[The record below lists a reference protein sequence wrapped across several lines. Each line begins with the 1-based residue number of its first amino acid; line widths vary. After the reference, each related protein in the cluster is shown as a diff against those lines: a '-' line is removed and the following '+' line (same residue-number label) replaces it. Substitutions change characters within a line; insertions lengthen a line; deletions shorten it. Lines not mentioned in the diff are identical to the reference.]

1 MRKNAPP
8 KSASVPG
15 PEASQAPV
23 SPDVPPRADQDS
35 LEARLAWLLET
46 GIPTV
51 LLTVI
56 SRQGST
62 PSHAGA
68 HALLTP
74 AGLEGTL
81 GGGALEARAV
91 EAARLSLESGIST
104 RVLCESAHLSPAS
117 DMACNDSM
125 NVLCEALT
133 PEQAR
138 LLAELEQ
145 TGKLHAALVF
155 RAARACRNA
164 VCIWR
169 TGRKTLPDWRTPPP

>member
-1 MRKNAPP
+1 M
-8 KSASVPG
+8 
-15 PEASQAPV
+15 
-23 SPDVPPRADQDS
+23 
-35 LEARLAWLLET
+35 
-46 GIPTV
+46 
-51 LLTVI
+51 
-56 SRQGST
+56 
-62 PSHAGA
+62 
-68 HALLTP
+68 
-74 AGLEGTL
+74 
-81 GGGALEARAV
+81 

-155 RAARACRNA
+155 RGDSTQAGRFLEEQQRVLEELYAEEPEETEGEEGAEGESPA
-164 VCIWR
+164 D
-169 TGRKTLPDWRTPPP
+169 GRKCGGRCGERERGGNRG